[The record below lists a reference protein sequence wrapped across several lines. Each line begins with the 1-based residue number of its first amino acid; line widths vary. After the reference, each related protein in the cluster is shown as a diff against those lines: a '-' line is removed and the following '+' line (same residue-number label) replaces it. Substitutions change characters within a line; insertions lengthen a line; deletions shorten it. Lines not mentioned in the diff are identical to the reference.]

1 MNKAVKAIMTAMLS
15 VCFLMP
21 AACNGGQEQE
31 SGNTLSGNIEF
42 LVPMANV
49 DNAALQAMAD
59 AYQDINRG
67 VSVKIIE
74 NNGNGYAELVRNCVA
89 GVKEDVIH
97 IVRISQISQYYGT
110 DRVID
115 FSDYLEE
122 ENGNWKAGMIYFIPY
137 DPACT
142 ELTMDIFY
150 TDRNGATVERSV
162 DLLAE
167 AE

>member
-1 MNKAVKAIMTAMLS
+1 MQTTIWMMAAAMAVFCSGSVTAGPVQDLP
-15 VCFLMP
+15 VQTETE
-21 AACNGGQEQE
+21 NGGILFEIPEGTVQPE
-31 SGNTLSGNIEF
+31 TL
-42 LVPMANV
+42 
-49 DNAALQAMAD
+49 
-59 AYQDINRG
+59 
-67 VSVKIIE
+67 K
-74 NNGNGYAELVRNCVA
+74 
-89 GVKEDVIH
+89 IH
-97 IVRISQISQYYGT
+97 ISG
-110 DRVID
+110 RVEYED
-115 FSDYLEE
+115 GFSASVHYLEE

>member
-1 MNKAVKAIMTAMLS
+1 MQTTIWMMAAAMAVFCSGSVTAGPVQDLP
-15 VCFLMP
+15 VQTETE
-21 AACNGGQEQE
+21 NGGVLFEIPEGTVQPE
-31 SGNTLSGNIEF
+31 TL
-42 LVPMANV
+42 
-49 DNAALQAMAD
+49 
-59 AYQDINRG
+59 
-67 VSVKIIE
+67 K
-74 NNGNGYAELVRNCVA
+74 
-89 GVKEDVIH
+89 IH
-97 IVRISQISQYYGT
+97 ISG
-110 DRVID
+110 RVEYED
-115 FSDYLEE
+115 GFSASVHYLEE

>member
-1 MNKAVKAIMTAMLS
+1 MDDGCRDGGILQRQ
-15 VCFLMP
+15 
-21 AACNGGQEQE
+21 CNGR
-31 SGNTLSGNIEF
+31 SGPGSSRADGDRKRRGWRCRFRGISAADQIAKSIVSENGGILFEIPEGTVQPETL
-42 LVPMANV
+42 
-49 DNAALQAMAD
+49 
-59 AYQDINRG
+59 
-67 VSVKIIE
+67 K
-74 NNGNGYAELVRNCVA
+74 
-89 GVKEDVIH
+89 IH
-97 IVRISQISQYYGT
+97 ISG
-110 DRVID
+110 RVEYED
-115 FSDYLEE
+115 GFSASVHNLEE

>member
-1 MNKAVKAIMTAMLS
+1 MQTTIWMMAAAMAVFCSGSVTAGPVQDLP
-15 VCFLMP
+15 VQTETE
-21 AACNGGQEQE
+21 NGGDGDAVLEGSLSAADQIEIPEGTVQPE
-31 SGNTLSGNIEF
+31 TL
-42 LVPMANV
+42 
-49 DNAALQAMAD
+49 
-59 AYQDINRG
+59 
-67 VSVKIIE
+67 K
-74 NNGNGYAELVRNCVA
+74 
-89 GVKEDVIH
+89 IH
-97 IVRISQISQYYGT
+97 ISG
-110 DRVID
+110 RVEYED
-115 FSDYLEE
+115 GFSASVHYLEE

>member
-1 MNKAVKAIMTAMLS
+1 MQTTIWMMAAAMAVFCSGSVTAGPVQDLS
-15 VCFLMP
+15 VQTETE
-21 AACNGGQEQE
+21 NGGILFEIPEGTVQPE
-31 SGNTLSGNIEF
+31 TL
-42 LVPMANV
+42 
-49 DNAALQAMAD
+49 
-59 AYQDINRG
+59 
-67 VSVKIIE
+67 K
-74 NNGNGYAELVRNCVA
+74 
-89 GVKEDVIH
+89 IH
-97 IVRISQISQYYGT
+97 ISG
-110 DRVID
+110 RVEYED
-115 FSDYLEE
+115 GFSASVHYLEE

>member
-1 MNKAVKAIMTAMLS
+1 MQRKRKRNRRGRIQTTIWMMAAAMAVFCSGSVTAGPVQDLP
-15 VCFLMP
+15 VQTETE
-21 AACNGGQEQE
+21 NGGILFEIPEGTVQPE
-31 SGNTLSGNIEF
+31 TL
-42 LVPMANV
+42 
-49 DNAALQAMAD
+49 
-59 AYQDINRG
+59 
-67 VSVKIIE
+67 K
-74 NNGNGYAELVRNCVA
+74 
-89 GVKEDVIH
+89 IH
-97 IVRISQISQYYGT
+97 ISG
-110 DRVID
+110 RVEYED
-115 FSDYLEE
+115 GFSASVHYLEE